1 MSVSLKKGNRVSL
14 KKEDG
19 TSLKNITLGLGWDT
33 NRFDGA
39 DFDLDASAFML
50 TSNGKVKDENSF
62 IFYNNPDDLA
72 KSVHYTG
79 DNRTGGG
86 DGDDEQIIV
95 DLTKVP
101 EDIEKIAFTVTIDQ
115 YEERNQ
121 TFGMVDNAFIR
132 IVDNDTGKEEV
143 RYDLTED
150 YDRESAVVFGEL
162 YRHNGGWKFRA
173 VGQGYNGGLAV
184 LCESY
189 GILVED

>member
-1 MSVSLKKGNRVSL
+1 MILQNQYIILVTTEL
-14 KKEDG
+14 
-19 TSLKNITLGLGWDT
+19 
-33 NRFDGA
+33 
-39 DFDLDASAFML
+39 
-50 TSNGKVKDENSF
+50 
-62 IFYNNPDDLA
+62 
-72 KSVHYTG
+72 
-79 DNRTGGG
+79 
-86 DGDDEQIIV
+86 IIV

-101 EDIEKIAFTVTIDQ
+101 EDVEKIAFTVTIDQ

-132 IVDNDTGKEEV
+132 IVDNDTGKEEI

-173 VGQGYNGGLAV
+173 VGQGYNGGLAA
-184 LCESY
+184 LCKSY

>member
-1 MSVSLKKGNRVSL
+1 MSVSLRKGSRVSL

-19 TSLKNITLGLGWDT
+19 TSLKNITLGLGWDV
-33 NRFDGA
+33 NKFDGA

-50 TSNGKVKDENSF
+50 TENGKVRNEKDF
-62 IFYNNPDDLA
+62 IFYNNSDDA
-72 KSVHYTG
+72 AESVHYTG

-101 EDIEKIAFTVTIDQ
+101 ADIAKIAFTVTIDA

-121 TFGMVDNAFIR
+121 TFGMVDNAYIR
-132 IVDNDTGKEEV
+132 IVDNETGNEEL

-150 YDRESAVVFGEL
+150 YDRESAVVFAEI
-162 YRHNGGWKFRA
+162 YRHNGTWKFRA
-173 VGQGYNGGLAV
+173 VGQGYNGGLAA
-184 LCESY
+184 LCNSY
-189 GILVED
+189 GIEVE